1 MFVSARVSHSLSPLH
16 VAWSAGE
23 KRGDRQKLDGQREG
37 GECLKA
43 FSVTY
48 ADMHPHKN
56 TVHLCA
62 ANALLLL
69 PERLVQLDDL
79 AWAHP
84 AQGEVRL
91 CWAGAWL
98 PTERGGFWVRLPGV
112 MSINQ

>member
-1 MFVSARVSHSLSPLH
+1 MLKSILSDIRRH
-16 VAWSAGE
+16 AST
-23 KRGDRQKLDGQREG
+23 R
-37 GECLKA
+37 
-43 FSVTY
+43 
-48 ADMHPHKN
+48 N
-56 TVHLCA
+56 TVRLCA
-62 ANALLLL
+62 ANALLL

-98 PTERGGFWVRLPGV
+98 PTEKGGFWVRLPGV